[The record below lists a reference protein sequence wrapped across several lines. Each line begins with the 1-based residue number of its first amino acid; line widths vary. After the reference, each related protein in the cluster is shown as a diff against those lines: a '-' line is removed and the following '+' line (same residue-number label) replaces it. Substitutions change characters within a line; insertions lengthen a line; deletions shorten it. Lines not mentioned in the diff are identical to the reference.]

1 MINIKR
7 FFVAS
12 AAGAMLMLGAS
23 AQAST
28 VQFAFGGV
36 LLSCPDTGFLPCG
49 EELNTGDSVGG
60 QITVNADAIVP
71 DGGQVGTGDL
81 VSYDFDFGGAL
92 VISDSNSTAI
102 SSFINIDE
110 NLEVLGGSL
119 ILEATS
125 LFGGTEATMVTLNF
139 GSGFWNASVTV
150 DGETVQI
157 ANGAG
162 KLALVPVPG
171 ALLLF
176 GPALLGFLGL
186 RRKA

>member
-7 FFVAS
+7 FFAAS
-12 AAGAMLMLGAS
+12 ALGAMLMMGAS
-23 AQAST
+23 AHAST
-28 VQFAFGGV
+28 VQFAFSGV

-49 EELNTGDSVGG
+49 DELNSGDSVGG
-60 QITVNADAIVP
+60 LITVNAAAIVP
-71 DGGQVGTGDL
+71 DGGQIGTGDL
-81 VSYDFDFGGAL
+81 VGYNFDFGGAL
-92 VISDSNSTAI
+92 IINDSNSSAI
-102 SSFINIDE
+102 SSFVNVDE

-119 ILEATS
+119 ILEASS
-125 LFGGTEATMVTLNF
+125 LFGGTEATMVTLGF
-139 GSGFWNASVTV
+139 GSGFWTAEVTV
-150 DGETVQI
+150 DGETFLI

-186 RRKA
+186 RRKD